1 MFDLDNIHPYYLSI
15 KPEVLV
21 IEMTVQFDS
30 IKVTLTENN
39 TDKVSLFDSSI
50 IDSIIL
56 IASLLDSVLTFILEG
71 IGLIPN
77 NFLKLGELF

>member
-30 IKVTLTENN
+30 IKITLTENN
-39 TDKVSLFDSSI
+39 TDKVSLFD
-50 IDSIIL
+50 
-56 IASLLDSVLTFILEG
+56 
-71 IGLIPN
+71 
-77 NFLKLGELF
+77 

>member
-39 TDKVSLFDSSI
+39 TDKVSLFDSSFRVEYTWCSCCFEFFKI
-50 IDSIIL
+50 
-56 IASLLDSVLTFILEG
+56 
-71 IGLIPN
+71 
-77 NFLKLGELF
+77 